1 MRALSFLLLLTVT
14 ATGARRMRARDIQR
28 LDRDDPVPAGWRL
41 ATYDD
46 AKRNNACFNL
56 VLKGWQTAE
65 LADGYKVSGWRYNNV
80 VDKMV
85 RACKGCPDPGL
96 WSEQHAHKVVVSFG
110 KGTVLG
116 RERFE
121 HNLRQVGDIALVVL
135 GLTVSFDLIGQL
147 NSFLASSLDRRG
159 YGRLVAL
166 VVAGCRPV
174 PAHLEDLQGS
184 HLRDLT
190 ASHSAQLMDPDVSW
204 LGLTKRERES
214 RETTHTLDTHV
225 TTRRATIWAEQEH
238 THEHT
243 RATDAEID

>member
-14 ATGARRMRARDIQR
+14 AAGASRMHARDIQR

-46 AKRNNACFNL
+46 AKCNNACFNL
-56 VLKGWQTAE
+56 VLKGWQIAE
-65 LADGYKVSGWRYNNV
+65 LADGYKVAGWRFNNV

-121 HNLRQVGDIALVVL
+121 HNLRQVGDNALVML

-147 NSFLASSLDRRG
+147 NSLLASSLDRRG
-159 YGRLVAL
+159 YGRLAAL
-166 VVAGCRPV
+166 VVVGFVDQFRLTLRIFKAVTFVISLPV
-174 PAHLEDLQGS
+174 T
-184 HLRDLT
+184 LRSLWI
-190 ASHSAQLMDPDVSW
+190 QMFRGWV
-204 LGLTKRERES
+204 
-214 RETTHTLDTHV
+214 
-225 TTRRATIWAEQEH
+225 
-238 THEHT
+238 
-243 RATDAEID
+243 